1 MQDAADAIEAANAA
15 SAADA
20 HAHAAFDSVDVMGAM
35 MPMDY
40 DFDGFGEL
48 PSPTSALQHS
58 LVLDGSM
65 SFPPLDGTE
74 GLGSPTSL
82 ALGLSFTNPSVELL
96 NALENDLSGPLS

>member
-15 SAADA
+15 SAAD
-20 HAHAAFDSVDVMGAM
+20 AAFDSVDVMGAM

-40 DFDGFGEL
+40 DFDGFGEM